1 MDLQHAE
8 ITRAPESA
16 SQGIVHAKLS
26 EAHHARLL
34 QGATLI
40 GEAARH
46 VLSVR
51 VGLWLD
57 DAGRIRQARWRGSDD
72 SSLRT
77 CAEAACAALESGADP
92 LQLDA
97 ASLGP
102 ASTHGAGACDGPELV
117 LSAVR
122 TAALLGGWREV

>member
-8 ITRAPESA
+8 ITRATESA
-16 SQGIVHAKLS
+16 TPWLVHAAPS

-34 QGATLI
+34 QGATLV

-46 VLSVR
+46 ALSVR
-51 VGLWLD
+51 IGLWLD
-57 DAGRIRQARWRGSDD
+57 ESGRVRQARWRASDD
-72 SSLRT
+72 ASLRA
-77 CAEAACAALESGADP
+77 CAEAACAALEAGAN
-92 LQLDA
+92 LLHLDA
-97 ASLGP
+97 RSLGF
-102 ASTHGAGACDGPELV
+102 ALGCGAATSDGPELV